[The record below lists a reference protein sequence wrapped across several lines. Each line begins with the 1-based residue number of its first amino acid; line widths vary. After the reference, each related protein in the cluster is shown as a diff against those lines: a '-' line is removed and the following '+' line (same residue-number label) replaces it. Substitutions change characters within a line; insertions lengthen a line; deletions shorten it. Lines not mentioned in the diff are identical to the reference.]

1 MAIRALITL
10 ATKIVKGVFNIV
22 KNIFAGSSSS
32 ISRFVY
38 GGIAIAAGAFS
49 KKLLSSSKKGMSASP
64 SYQGTQY
71 TQTDPD
77 MPLPLIYGTV
87 QVAGNLLWQKSN
99 DNYTQKIIAF
109 SEGEIADFTEIKLND
124 IPISSISGCSVQKF
138 LGTSTQGVPAFVSGV
153 THYDKVKTVGSL
165 KNVAYLAISTNH
177 SQKIGSD
184 FNVTT
189 VVRGK
194 KVRVYSSET
203 AYTVQY
209 SENPVWVLFDFLTAY
224 NGLGLGLND
233 DSVLDDKAVLELF
246 DIQSF
251 IESAAYCD
259 ELVSYRTLDS
269 SGKTI
274 TATQPRFTFKMVF
287 DVQTSV
293 RTLLDE
299 IYRSCRGGLFFKN
312 GLLQC
317 KIDKPEIVSKVFK
330 AEDISNEIFKT
341 VPNEEHYDILKTVYI
356 SRKHE
361 WQKVEAFA
369 ELEERRSGV
378 PVEYSVDIYSCTNFH
393 QASRLAWYYLNSKS
407 LQPYFGSFDTDF
419 RAFDLEV
426 GDVIKFDSALMGLNG
441 YKVKVTQITDD
452 GAGTFTVDWQ
462 TYDERLYSDAVSG
475 FEPHV
480 LVTKNSDFYHF
491 PDDVINFNVVQS
503 TNTFNFSWS
512 QKDNLQYE
520 IREGTDWKMG
530 NVVGRGISGDFY
542 SSKITRCGLHH
553 FMIKAFNGYNY
564 SQNPTTDLIYVE
576 SIPESNI
583 ILAQNVLTTDG
594 TFDGTKI
601 YQNILK
607 LKPKEMFWQKID
619 TKWDNKEVE
628 KLAVHRIWGVARE
641 NGTFVSESFDLGKVF
656 RSKVSLEKEIFGSF
670 DIFFRCSDTE
680 EKLAQCEF
688 TKFTEGEYSFRYF
701 QFKFILMSENGEYS
715 YVKNCT
721 AYIDVPDKKAHYSLE
736 IEDAENGAVL
746 DYSEIGFY
754 AEPKIVATVTENI
767 SAFAII
773 TDKTVESAKIFAI
786 KNSGEKTTAQVDV
799 QIIGY

>member
-22 KNIFAGSSSS
+22 RNIFAGGSSS

-38 GGIAIAAGAFS
+38 GGIAVAAGAFS

-99 DNYTQKIIAF
+99 DTCTQKIIAF
-109 SEGEIADFTEIKLND
+109 SEGEIDDFTDIKLND
-124 IPISSISGCSVQKF
+124 ISVSSITGCSVQKF
-138 LGTSTQGVPAFVSGV
+138 LGTSTQSIPDFVSGA
-153 THYDKVKTVGSL
+153 TYDDKVKTVGSL
-165 KNVAYLAISTNH
+165 KNVAYLAISVNH

-189 VVRGK
+189 VARGK

-203 AYTVQY
+203 EYAVQY
-209 SENPVWVLFDFLTAY
+209 SENPVWILFDFLTAY

-233 DSVLDDKAVLELF
+233 DSVLNDEAVLELF
-246 DIQSF
+246 DMQSF
-251 IESAAYCD
+251 IESASYCD
-259 ELVSYRTLDS
+259 ELVSYTTLDKD
-269 SGKTI
+269 GKSVTE
-274 TATQPRFTFKMVF
+274 TQARFTFNMVF

-317 KIDKPEIVSKVFK
+317 KIDKPETVSKVFK
-330 AEDISNEIFKT
+330 AEDISNEVFKT
-341 VPNEEHYDILKTVYI
+341 VPNEEHYDILKAVYI
-356 SRKHE
+356 SQKHE

-426 GDVIKFDSALMGLNG
+426 GDVIKFDSVLMGLNG

-462 TYDERLYSDAVSG
+462 TYDERLYSDAVCG

-480 LVTKNSDFYHF
+480 LVTKNSDFYQI
-491 PDDVINFNVVQS
+491 PDNVINFNVVQS
-503 TNTFNFSWS
+503 TNYFNFSWS
-512 QKDNLQYE
+512 QNENLKYE
-520 IREGTDWKMG
+520 IREGTDWKTG
-530 NVVGRGISGDFY
+530 NIVGRGISGDFY
-542 SSKITRCGLHH
+542 SSKIARCGLHH

-564 SQNPTTDLIYVE
+564 SQNYASDLIYVE
-576 SIPESNI
+576 SIPESNVV
-583 ILAQNVLTTDG
+583 LSQNVLTSNG
-594 TFDGTKI
+594 IFDETTI
-601 YQNILK
+601 YQNVLK
-607 LKPKEMFWQKID
+607 LKTKEMFWQKINS
-619 TKWDNKEVE
+619 KWNDKEVE
-628 KLAVHRIWGVARE
+628 KFAVNKIWGVPKE
-641 NGTFVSESFDLGKVF
+641 QGSFVSESFDLGKVF
-656 RSKVSLEKEIFGSF
+656 RSKVSLEKEICGLC

-680 EKLAQCEF
+680 ENLEQCEF
-688 TKFTEGEYSFRYF
+688 TRFTEGEYSFRYF
-701 QFKFILMSENGEYS
+701 QFKFILANENGEYS
-715 YVKNCT
+715 YVKNCI

-736 IEDAENGAVL
+736 IDDAENGAVL
-746 DYSEIGFY
+746 NYSEIGFY
-754 AEPKIVATVTENI
+754 TEPKIVATVTENI
-767 SAFAII
+767 FAFAIV

-786 KNSGEKTTAQVDV
+786 NNDGEKTTARVDI